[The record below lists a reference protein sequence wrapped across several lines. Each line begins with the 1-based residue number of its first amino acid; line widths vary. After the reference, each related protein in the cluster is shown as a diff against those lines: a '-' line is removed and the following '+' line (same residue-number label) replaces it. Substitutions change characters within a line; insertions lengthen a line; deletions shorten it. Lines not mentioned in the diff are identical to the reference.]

1 MSKKGDLTVYYP
13 CNPNVFGGQTQFP
26 VTFIKDKIFMRPAPK
41 PYTPYTIGTEVDK
54 LIQEWYAER
63 GLPVPPEERGLA
75 ASIDAL
81 EKEEQERTERIYA
94 NTKVNTTVKPEFGT
108 PEFWA
113 WARAK
118 RAETNKERAEKGL
131 PPLPTAKEKAAAK
144 AAKAAAKAA
153 KAAAKIT
160 KA

>member
-1 MSKKGDLTVYYP
+1 MSKKGDVTVYYP
-13 CNPNVFGGQTQFP
+13 CNPESFGGETQFP
-26 VTFIKDKIFMRPAPK
+26 VTFIKGKIFMRPAPK
-41 PYTPYTIGTEVDK
+41 PYKPYTIGTEVDE
-54 LIQEWYAER
+54 LIQQWCADR
-63 GLPVPPEERGLA
+63 DIPVPPEEQGVGAR
-75 ASIDAL
+75 IDAV
-81 EKEEQERTERIYA
+81 EKEERERLELLYA
-94 NTKVNTTVKPEFGT
+94 NTKVNTAVKPEFGT

-153 KAAAKIT
+153 KA
-160 KA
+160 

>member
-1 MSKKGDLTVYYP
+1 MSKKGNVTVYYP
-13 CNPNVFGGQTQFP
+13 CNPERFGGQTQFP
-26 VTFIKDKIFMRPAPK
+26 VTFIKGKIFMRPAPK
-41 PYTPYTIGTEVDK
+41 PYKPYTIGTQVDE

-63 GLPVPPEERGLA
+63 GLPVPPEENGLA
-75 ASIDAL
+75 ASIDAV
-81 EKEEQERTERIYA
+81 EKEERDRTEGLHA
-94 NTKVNTTVKPEFGT
+94 NTQVNTAVKPEFGT

-153 KAAAKIT
+153 KV
-160 KA
+160 